1 MTESEGRT
9 LNKLADRVSGLGS
22 LLRNPEAFTNE
33 LRSIARSLGR
43 LANPPKA
50 KTPSSSRSNERG
62 KITPGTR
69 YTKKGPVRV
78 EVRKRA
84 A

>member
-9 LNKLADRVSGLGS
+9 LSKLADRVSGLGA
-22 LLRNPEAFTNE
+22 LLHRPEAFTNE

-43 LANPPKA
+43 MANPPA
-50 KTPSSSRSNERG
+50 ARTPTASRSDARG

-69 YTKKGPVRV
+69 YTRKGPVRV
-78 EVRKRA
+78 EVRR
-84 A
+84 